1 MGIQNVIGILAG
13 INELSYEILE
23 EIKEYKK

>member
-1 MGIQNVIGILAG
+1 MGIQNVVGILAD
-13 INELSYEILE
+13 INELSNEILE